1 MRKYVIF
8 LFAVVWV
15 VLLHA
20 QPVIKI
26 NSNENLL
33 EQFEA
38 ALNKYA
44 LNSNFWVGYSI
55 QGNDKYQVMMGSY
68 YYSDE
73 FKDVNLRDIIMNTQR
88 AQDFESLFS
97 KKGRKRSAHTAFI
110 SNYDVSINDKK
121 EADKE
126 TAILFLYDKNS
137 KDINDFL
144 EIGICNLSYNYD
156 LQGFPL
162 VWLSMQ
168 DNLNSVNFLLNLY
181 SNAAEL
187 RAKKGLAAAISM
199 HTDQSE
205 TGIFLTKLIT
215 GRDDTELR
223 KDAAFWLG
231 LQNNSEALNVLKKV
245 INSDDVLEV
254 RKNAVWGIGYIQ
266 LPEALNELIDIAK
279 RNSAN
284 ELRKNAIYALG
295 NKAVKKAEEA
305 LKDVIDND
313 PDVEIKKTAVY
324 ALANNSDNNIPYL
337 INIAKTNPSIEVC
350 KCAIYSLSN
359 SEDERALNALIELT
373 RE

>member
-1 MRKYVIF
+1 
-8 LFAVVWV
+8 
-15 VLLHA
+15 
-20 QPVIKI
+20 
-26 NSNENLL
+26 
-33 EQFEA
+33 
-38 ALNKYA
+38 
-44 LNSNFWVGYSI
+44 
-55 QGNDKYQVMMGSY
+55 MGSY

-73 FKDVNLRDIIMNTQR
+73 FKDVSLRDIIMNTQR

-97 KKGRKRSAHTAFI
+97 KKGRKRSAHSAFI
-110 SNYDVSINDKK
+110 TNYGVSINDKK

-144 EIGICNLSYNYD
+144 EIGICNLSCNYD

-162 VWLSMQ
+162 VWLGIQ
-168 DNLNSVNFLLNLY
+168 DNRNSVNFLLSLY
-181 SNAAEL
+181 SNADEL
-187 RAKKGLAAAISM
+187 HTKKGLAAAIGS

-205 TGIFLTKLIT
+205 AASFLTKLIS
-215 GRDDTELR
+215 GSEDTELR

-231 LQNNSEALNVLKKV
+231 MQNNSEALNVLKKV

-266 LPEALNELIDIAK
+266 LPEALDELINIAK
-279 RNSAN
+279 HNSTN
-284 ELRKNAIYALG
+284 EMRKNAIYALG

-313 PDVEIKKTAVY
+313 PNVEIKKTAVY

-337 INIAKTNPSIEVC
+337 IKIAKTNPSIEVR

-359 SEDERALNALIELT
+359 SEDERAIDALIELS